1 MASVTSPAGEEE
13 LVVLYEITVR
23 VGKQELA
30 GARRRYREFHKLHH
44 VLSENYPHLLADA
57 SSSSYDPHDE
67 DAGPLSVTPPRPR
80 TSSASVALPPFP
92 RKHLFRAGWDPA
104 VVIERVTKLNAWLA
118 AVTDKLQFASLELVG
133 FLNVPLYAAIRLLS
147 GDLQVRKPHNRTALV
162 PQRSPQPP
170 AQRGETPSVIF
181 LINPPSTPLSRH
193 DTTGQR
199 PDRAAL
205 SRFGD
210 DRPGRRGVR
219 TRLRLES
226 KPCRRPEPYAAQC
239 SRPKAVPIATV
250 RP

>member
-67 DAGPLSVTPPRPR
+67 GAGIAERDAAAAAHVERLGR
-80 TSSASVALPPFP
+80 TAALPAQAPLP
-92 RKHLFRAGWDPA
+92 RRLGPRRRHRAGHQTKRVAGGRHRQASIRLARARRLPERAALRGDPA
-104 VVIERVTKLNAWLA
+104 ALGRLA
-118 AVTDKLQFASLELVG
+118 GA
-133 FLNVPLYAAIRLLS
+133 
-147 GDLQVRKPHNRTALV
+147 PHRRTALV

-181 LINPPSTPLSRH
+181 LIAPPFTHSLSPRYYR
-193 DTTGQR
+193 TT
-199 PDRAAL
+199 
-205 SRFGD
+205 
-210 DRPGRRGVR
+210 
-219 TRLRLES
+219 T
-226 KPCRRPEPYAAQC
+226 
-239 SRPKAVPIATV
+239 
-250 RP
+250 